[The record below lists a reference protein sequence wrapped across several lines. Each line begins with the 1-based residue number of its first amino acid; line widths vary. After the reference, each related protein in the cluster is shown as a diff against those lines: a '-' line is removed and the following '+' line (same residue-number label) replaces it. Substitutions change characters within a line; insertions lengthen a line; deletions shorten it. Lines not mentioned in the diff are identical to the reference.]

1 MWKIKGINHISF
13 AVKDLDEA
21 IESAVRNMG
30 GELMMK
36 FESVTDKYIGACIAL
51 GEHVI
56 SYIQATDESSFVAQH
71 IEKKGVGP
79 QHMGITV
86 ENLEEYVTHLESQ
99 GVRVDKSQ
107 LGNETFKEA
116 LVGPKF
122 GQGLVLQLMEWKG
135 GTIDLSPEG
144 RELLNRKYQEE
155 PGLRFIETDSE

>member
-13 AVKDLDEA
+13 AVKDLEEA
-21 IESAVRNMG
+21 IENAVKNMG

-71 IEKKGVGP
+71 IEKRGVGP

-86 ENLEEYVTHLESQ
+86 ENLKEYVSHLESL
-99 GVRVDKSQ
+99 GIGVDKSQ
-107 LGNETFKEA
+107 LDNETFSEA

-122 GQGLVLQLMEWKG
+122 GQGVVLQLMEWKG

-144 RELLNRKYQEE
+144 RELLDRKYKEE
-155 PGLRFIETDSE
+155 PGLRFIDIDEK